1 MGSSWQ
7 VHQILLLIQIDSGD
21 LSGGT
26 ETLRRQIVKAFNT
39 LVTAVANSGSASGYL
54 DLDLSTVVP
63 AGKQLVVEFVSTSS
77 EMPSGQKP
85 DPVIVILNNA
95 GSAVVQHYL
104 VTHFQLNYS
113 GADIHKS
120 ADPVRMHLP
129 RNLTLRV
136 ALARDGTTGVARCF
150 FGISGCI
157 EAA

>member
-1 MGSSWQ
+1 M
-7 VHQILLLIQIDSGD
+7 
-21 LSGGT
+21 
-26 ETLRRQIVKAFNT
+26 KAFNT
-39 LVTAVANSGSASGYL
+39 LVEAVATPGNAAGHL
-54 DLDLSTVVP
+54 DLALSTVVP

-77 EMPSGQKP
+77 EMPTGQKP
-85 DPVIVILNNA
+85 HPVIVILNNA

-104 VTHFQLNYS
+104 VSEFQLKYG

-136 ALARDGTTGVARCF
+136 ALLRDGTAGTARCF
-150 FGISGCI
+150 FGISGYL